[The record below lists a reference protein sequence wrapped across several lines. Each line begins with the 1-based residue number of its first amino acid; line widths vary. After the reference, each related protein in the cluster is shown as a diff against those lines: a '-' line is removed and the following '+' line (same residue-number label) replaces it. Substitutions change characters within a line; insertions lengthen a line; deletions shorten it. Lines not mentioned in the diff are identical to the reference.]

1 LAGNSW
7 NGTRAG
13 IIVSP
18 TRNSFATKGT
28 RMQIKNIGVVSPGDM
43 GQAIAGRLKE
53 SGMNVHTAL
62 DGRSERTRSLARAA
76 GLTDCGSMEKL
87 VATCELVIS
96 VINPGEALSVARQV
110 AAAMKKTG
118 RKIAFADLNAVSP
131 QTARDT
137 AAMIREAGG
146 LFIDGGIIGPPPR
159 GEKDKPRIYVSGPD
173 AYLFEQIKHP
183 NILVRVMS
191 ERIGDASGVK
201 MCYAAMTKGTTALAV
216 ELLMAARRL
225 GVEQA
230 LEKELRD
237 SRSDVFDWQMKN
249 IPSMPPKAYRWVP
262 EMQEIAKTFGE
273 FGMSRRIFEGATD
286 MYEFIASTPLGK
298 ESPEQARKA
307 GRAGLDVTREL
318 ADNK

>member
-1 LAGNSW
+1 MK
-7 NGTRAG
+7 
-13 IIVSP
+13 IQHV
-18 TRNSFATKGT
+18 
-28 RMQIKNIGVVSPGDM
+28 GVVSPGDM
-43 GQAIAGRLKE
+43 GQAIAGRIKE
-53 SGMNVHTAL
+53 SGCAVHTAL
-62 DGRSERTRSLARAA
+62 DGRSERTKALARAA
-76 GLTDCGSMEKL
+76 GLDDCGSIEKL

-96 VINPGEALSVARQV
+96 VINPGEALNVARQV

-137 AAMIREAGG
+137 NAMIREAGG

-159 GEKDKPRIYVSGPD
+159 GDKDRPRIYVSGPD
-173 AYLFEQIKHP
+173 AYLLGQIQHP
-183 NILVRVMS
+183 NLLIRVMS
-191 ERIGDASGVK
+191 ERVGDASGIK

-216 ELLMAARRL
+216 ELLVAARKL

-237 SRSDVFDWQMKN
+237 SRGDVFDWQMKS

-262 EMQEIAKTFGE
+262 EMQEIAKTFE
-273 FGMSRRIFEGATD
+273 ELGMTRRIFEGATD
-286 MYEFIASTPLGK
+286 MYAYIAATPLGK

-307 GRAGLDVTREL
+307 GRSGLDVTREL
-318 ADNK
+318 ADGK